1 MSRTESAG
9 RTVGSQTKKYSVC
22 REIVYNICFDANV
35 KLATSDILLQLLLGI
50 LILNTSY
57 KSIKS
62 NTVALIIGEP
72 IKRRILTFSN
82 ALQLS
87 AHPLHE
93 IMKSEISHKF
103 LFVGL

>member
-1 MSRTESAG
+1 MQMSRTESAG

-22 REIVYNICFDANV
+22 REIVYNICFDANI

-50 LILNTSY
+50 ILHTSY

-72 IKRRILTFSN
+72 INYIF
-82 ALQLS
+82 
-87 AHPLHE
+87 
-93 IMKSEISHKF
+93 
-103 LFVGL
+103 